1 VSTTR
6 TERDSCGTIE
16 VPAQRLWGA
25 QTQRSLIHFAISSE
39 RMPREFIVALAL
51 VKQACAKVNRDLGL
65 LDVATAEAIMNAAEE
80 IVAGQHEEEF
90 PLSIWQTGSG
100 TQTHMNLKTSV
111 TPPRLHARSANGEMP
126 VAQWRRGCA

>member
-1 VSTTR
+1 MSSTR

-65 LDVATAEAIMNAAEE
+65 LDVATAEAIVSGVAPGSSAVTT
-80 IVAGQHEEEF
+80 IVGKSTF
-90 PLSIWQTGSG
+90 GRSLTG
-100 TQTHMNLKTSV
+100 
-111 TPPRLHARSANGEMP
+111 
-126 VAQWRRGCA
+126 RRR